1 LLNNIYSYD
10 AEANKVI
17 ISTTGPQG
25 PTGPTGPQGLTGP
38 QGPTAS
44 YTASAGYAASAN
56 YANIITSASGIP
68 TRWYGSFYDTT
79 TQSAGSTASAY
90 AMTFNT
96 TDTSNGISIVSGSQ
110 VKFNN
115 TGIYNIQFSAQL
127 QRSNSGTDTV
137 EIWPGING
145 TSVPWSN
152 TIISITGAANANP
165 TVAAWNFI
173 LSVSAGQYFSLYW
186 RTSDTHVTIATS
198 ASSTAPNRPAIPSV
212 ILTAVQV

>member
-1 LLNNIYSYD
+1 MSSYYQI
-10 AEANKVI
+10 VV
-17 ISTTGPQG
+17 SSPGPQG
-25 PTGPTGPQGLTGP
+25 PVGPSGSTSGSVAYATISG
-38 QGPTAS
+38 S
-44 YTASAGYAASAN
+44 AASATISTSAT
-56 YANIITSASGIP
+56 YSSSAALVTSASGIP

-79 TQSAGSTASAY
+79 TQTAASTTVAY

-96 TDTSNGISIVSGSQ
+96 TDTSNGVSIVSGSQ
-110 VKFNN
+110 VRFNN
-115 TGIYNIQFSAQL
+115 TGIYNIQFSAQI

-145 TSVPWSN
+145 TPIAWSN
-152 TIISITGAANANP
+152 TITSITGAANANP

-173 LSVSAGQYFSLYW
+173 VSVSAGQYLSLYW

-198 ASSTAPNRPAIPSV
+198 ASSTNPTRPAIPSI